1 MKLRNNKFFWLRTNF
16 EDDPGGGDD
25 DTGGGG
31 GGGTD
36 VAEWA
41 QGFENEDVKTTLGKF
56 EDQGAFFKSIG
67 YEPPKPDEK
76 DWRDG
81 MDDDTKK
88 TADRFNSPTD
98 AMRAI
103 EDLRKS
109 ASLPRIPG
117 KDASDEDQAKFRTA
131 MGIPEA
137 ADGYEWPEVA
147 EELMTDELKASREVW
162 GTRFHEMGI
171 SKENGKLLATMVN
184 EDAAKANEAII
195 AADKEFADESEKA
208 LRTEWK
214 SDFDKNKELANRAVE
229 AIAKKAGVN
238 LEDLTKVETKDGRY
252 LLDRSDMMRL
262 WSAIGREMDEG
273 SLGPA
278 LTSSEAESIDEEIK
292 SLREQQSAAQA
303 KGNNKLANE
312 LYNKEQV
319 LIAKKSGNQPVVG
332 AGGRTV

>member
-1 MKLRNNKFFWLRTNF
+1 MLRFYKKLFFWQFMLY
-16 EDDPGGGDD
+16 EDDPGGG
-25 DTGGGG
+25 GGEE
-31 GGGTD
+31 

-41 QGFENEDVKTTLGKF
+41 QGFENEDVKNTLGKF

-76 DWRDG
+76 DWRDD
-81 MDDDTKK
+81 MDEATKK

-131 MGIPEA
+131 MGIPDA
-137 ADGYEWPEVA
+137 ADGYEWPEVS
-147 EELMTDELKASREVW
+147 EELMTDEMKASREVW

-171 SKENGKLLATMVN
+171 SKDNGKLLATMVN

-195 AADKEFADESEKA
+195 AADKDFADSQEKA
-208 LRTEWK
+208 LREEWK
-214 SDFDKNKELANRAVE
+214 GDFDKNKTLANRALE
-229 AIAKKAGVN
+229 AMAQKAGVN

-252 LLDRSDMMRL
+252 ILDRSDIMRL
-262 WSAIGREMDEG
+262 FSTVGREMDEG

-278 LTSSEAESIDEEIK
+278 LTDSEAESIDEEIK
-292 SLREQQSAAQA
+292 SLREQQAKAQSE
-303 KGNNKLANE
+303 GNSKRANE
-312 LYNKEQV
+312 LYQKELSLV
-319 LIAKKSGNQPVVG
+319 AKKSGNKPAVG
-332 AGGRTV
+332 SGGRTV